1 MAQSGSAKDEEKG
14 RNVFLLGLVSLLNDI
29 SSEIIQPILPIFIE
43 SLGGGSLAVGL
54 IGGFSDGLPSIIQV
68 FSGYWS
74 DHFGKRKPLV
84 VAGYGLSAFTKLL
97 LPFSGTWQ
105 QVFVLRTIERCGKGI
120 RSAPRDAMISES
132 APEVT
137 RGRGF
142 GLHRSMDSFGAV
154 VGSLAAYILWKE
166 GFAFKSIFLIA
177 GLMAVLALVPFIK
190 VLETRGS
197 SERKLRLS
205 LSDLSPHLRK
215 FIAIASL
222 FALGNFSYM
231 FMILRAQQ
239 FFYGSQAIGVP
250 LLLYVLFNVV
260 YAALA
265 LPVGIWSDRIGRK
278 NVLILGYALFSIT
291 ALGFAAVSSL
301 AGLILLF
308 ALYGLVYAM
317 VDASERA
324 FVSDLSPSLSRS
336 TSLGFYY
343 GAVGISAII
352 SGLIAGGL
360 WDVFGAWA
368 AFVFAAGA
376 AFLASLALWRMK
388 R

>member
-1 MAQSGSAKDEEKG
+1 
-14 RNVFLLGLVSLLNDI
+14 
-29 SSEIIQPILPIFIE
+29 
-43 SLGGGSLAVGL
+43 
-54 IGGFSDGLPSIIQV
+54 
-68 FSGYWS
+68 
-74 DHFGKRKPLV
+74 LV
-84 VAGYGLSAFTKLL
+84 VAGYSLSAATKLL

-154 VGSLAAYILWKE
+154 IGSLAAYALWKE
-166 GFAFKSIFLIA
+166 GLPFQSIFLIA
-177 GLMAVLALVPFIK
+177 GLMSVLALVPFIK
-190 VLETRGS
+190 VLETRS
-197 SERKLRLS
+197 SYERKLHLS
-205 LSDLSPHLRK
+205 LSDLSPHLRQ

-239 FFYGSQAIGVP
+239 FFSGPQAIGAP

-278 NVLILGYALFSIT
+278 NVLTLGYALFSIT
-291 ALGFAAVSSL
+291 ALGFAVVSSP

-336 TSLGFYY
+336 TSLGVYY

-352 SGLIAGGL
+352 SGLIAGGI
-360 WDVFGAWA
+360 WDIFGAWA

-388 R
+388 SEIK